1 MKYYLQKI
9 GKSYYKCWYTKQDD
23 KYIKHRQT
31 LGPISKSLADE
42 IIRKINEDNIRNIY
56 NLTPRDRS
64 FIEFVEEFKKF
75 RQTLPPKTQARDQGI
90 ISKFIELTH
99 ISYVSEFDL
108 KLVETYIGQRK
119 AQNPTLRNTSINKE
133 LNTLSVMA
141 KKMKHWKYTS
151 RNVLEDL
158 QRLPEQEVTPKFFT
172 DAELQKIFTT
182 FTSGW
187 LTMAYLGYYC
197 GLRLEEAVKLTTD
210 NILWETKTLL
220 LVASKTG
227 KARGI
232 PIATPLYNHLLSL
245 KQQNYFNKNKYIVQF
260 PKAEIKSTSSV
271 SHVLHKKLNN
281 IGIKDKYYR
290 CFRHTFATH
299 LRRANENQ
307 ANIKDLL
314 GHSSFEM
321 TNRYGHATPNKSLV
335 EAVQKLE
342 ELNIIGQT

>member
-23 KYIKHRQT
+23 KYIKHRKT

-42 IIRKINEDNIRNIY
+42 IINKINEDTLRNIY

-64 FIEFVEEFKKF
+64 FIEFIDEFKKF
-75 RQTLPPKTQARDQGI
+75 RQTLPLKTQLRDQGI
-90 ISKFIELTH
+90 IKKFTELTGITY
-99 ISYVSEFDL
+99 ISQFNL
-108 KLVETYIGQRK
+108 QLVETYIGQRK
-119 AQNPTLRNTSINKE
+119 QQNPNLRNASINKE
-133 LNTLSVMA
+133 LNTLSMMA
-141 KKMKHWKYTS
+141 KKMKHWNYTS

-158 QRLPEQEVTPKFFT
+158 QRLPEQEVIPKFFT
-172 DAELQKIFTT
+172 DEELQKIFKN
-182 FTSGW
+182 FTGGW

-197 GLRLEEAVKLTTD
+197 GLRLEEAVAVTID
-210 NILWETKTLL
+210 NILWNTKTLL

-227 KARGI
+227 KTRGI
-232 PIATPLYNHLLSL
+232 PLAAPIYNYLLSL
-245 KQQNYFNKNKYIVQF
+245 KNQKCFIKDKYIVQF
-260 PKAEIKSTSSV
+260 PKATIKSTQSI
-271 SHVLHKKLNN
+271 SHVFTKKLKS
-281 IGIKDKYYR
+281 IKIYNKSFR
-290 CFRHTFATH
+290 AFRHTFATH

>member
-9 GKSYYKCWYTKQDD
+9 GKSYYKCWYTKDTSG
-23 KYIKHRQT
+23 YIKHRQT

-42 IIRKINEDNIRNIY
+42 IIRKINEDIIRNRY
-56 NLTPRDRS
+56 NLAPRDRS
-64 FIEFVEEFKKF
+64 FNEFVEEFKKF
-75 RQTLPPKTQARDQGI
+75 RQTLPLKTQLRDAGI
-90 ISKFIELTH
+90 IKKFTELTN
-99 ISYVSEFDL
+99 ISYVSEFNL

-119 AQNPTLRNTSINKE
+119 TQNPNLRNASINKE
-133 LNTLSVMA
+133 LNTLSMMS
-141 KKMKHWKYTS
+141 KKMKHWHYTD

-158 QRLPEQEVTPKFFT
+158 QRLPEQEVIPKFFT
-172 DAELQKIFTT
+172 DNELQQIFKN

-197 GLRLEEAVKLTTD
+197 GLRLEEAVAATID
-210 NILWETKTLL
+210 NVIWDTHTLI

-227 KARGI
+227 KERGI
-232 PIATPLYNHLLSL
+232 PLAAPIYNYLLDL
-245 KQQNYFNKNKYIVQF
+245 KNKHSFIKDKNLVQF
-260 PKAEIKSTSSV
+260 PKAEIKSTQSI
-271 SHVLHKKLNN
+271 SHIFQKKLKNL
-281 IGIKDKYYR
+281 GIKDR
-290 CFRHTFATH
+290 SFRSFRHTFATH

-335 EAVQKLE
+335 EAIQRLE
-342 ELNIIGQT
+342 ELNIIGQK